1 MFEAQG
7 SISSILENVRIRRG
21 EGGEGE
27 IGREGERGEKREV
40 GREG

>member
-7 SISSILENVRIRRG
+7 SISSILENVRIRWG
-21 EGGEGE
+21 GGGEGK
-27 IGREGERGEKREV
+27 IGREGEAGEKREV